1 MAIRLQVTTTDE
13 EFRARI
19 NFATA
24 QLVNN
29 AFKKSKGRIL
39 DKTRE
44 LVKQTLSA
52 DPTINSLIG
61 GSLQGDFG
69 LTDDLAL
76 SATDDIINIVSGDF
90 GIKFDLPKSK
100 RSKTLGTMVLYIDTP
115 QTIAKVMSISGGR
128 YQSNI
133 YNIPWIEWLLSKGAQ
148 VVVGGW
154 EYVELFDEQINSSRS
169 GQGIMMKTGGSFR
182 VEPEHAGTLD
192 DNFITRAIGRIN
204 EDIQQIVVSE
214 LQRAF

>member
-1 MAIRLQVTTTDE
+1 MTIRLQVTTTDE

-19 NFATA
+19 NFAAA

-29 AFKKSKGRIL
+29 AFKKSKGRVL
-39 DKTRE
+39 EKTRQ
-44 LVKQTLSA
+44 LVRQTLSA

-69 LTDDLAL
+69 LTDELAL
-76 SATDDIINIVSGDF
+76 SVTDDIINIVSGDF
-90 GIKFDLPKSK
+90 GIRFDLPKSK
-100 RSKTLGTMVLYIDTP
+100 RSKTLGTMVLFIDTP
-115 QTIAKVMSISGGR
+115 RTIAKVMSVSGGR

-133 YNIPWIEWLLSKGAQ
+133 YNIPWIEWLLTKGSQ

-154 EYVELFDEQINSSRS
+154 EYTELFEEQTFSSRS

-182 VEPEHAGTLD
+182 VEPEHAGTIN
-192 DNFITRAIGRIN
+192 DNFITRAIGRIQN
-204 EDIQQIVVSE
+204 DIQQIVVSE
-214 LQRAF
+214 IQRAF

>member
-1 MAIRLQVTTTDE
+1 MTIRLQVTTTDE

-19 NFATA
+19 NFAAA

-29 AFKKSKGRIL
+29 AFKTSKGRVL
-39 DKTRE
+39 EKTRQ
-44 LVKQTLSA
+44 LVRQTLSA

-69 LTDDLAL
+69 LTDELAL
-76 SATDDIINIVSGDF
+76 SVTDDIINIVSGDF
-90 GIKFDLPKSK
+90 GIRFDLPKSK
-100 RSKTLGTMVLYIDTP
+100 RSKTLGTMVLFIDTP
-115 QTIAKVMSISGGR
+115 RTIAKVMSVSGGR

-133 YNIPWIEWLLSKGAQ
+133 YNIPWIEWLLTKGSQ

-154 EYVELFDEQINSSRS
+154 EYTELFEEQTFSSRS

-182 VEPEHAGTLD
+182 VEPEHAGTIN
-192 DNFITRAIGRIN
+192 DNFITRAIGRIQN
-204 EDIQQIVVSE
+204 DIQQIVVSE
-214 LQRAF
+214 IQRAF

>member
-1 MAIRLQVTTTDE
+1 MTIRLQVTTTDE

-19 NFATA
+19 NFAAA

-29 AFKKSKGRIL
+29 AFKKSKGRVL
-39 DKTRE
+39 EKTRQ
-44 LVKQTLSA
+44 LVRQTLSA

-69 LTDDLAL
+69 LTDELAL
-76 SATDDIINIVSGDF
+76 SVTDDIINIVSGDF
-90 GIKFDLPKSK
+90 GIRFDLPKSK
-100 RSKTLGTMVLYIDTP
+100 RSKTLGTMVLFIDTP
-115 QTIAKVMSISGGR
+115 RTIAKVMSVSGGR

-133 YNIPWIEWLLSKGAQ
+133 YNIPWIEWLLTKGSQ

-154 EYVELFDEQINSSRS
+154 EYTELFEEQTFSSRS

-182 VEPEHAGTLD
+182 VEPEHAGTINV
-192 DNFITRAIGRIN
+192 NFITRAIGRIQN
-204 EDIQQIVVSE
+204 DIQQIVVSE
-214 LQRAF
+214 IQRAF